1 MGVKM
6 RLFAL
11 INGVLSIR
19 VHLSRETSEDKF
31 GFTVQTKAKRIHYV
45 ADVVRGSPA
54 FEAGLRNGLVITDVN
69 GEHMG
74 GKMNEYV
81 VKKITDYN
89 DVYLRVDNTLLIRA
103 Y

>member
-1 MGVKM
+1 M
-6 RLFAL
+6 LHDL
-11 INGVLSIR
+11 WSLS
-19 VHLSRETSEDKF
+19 
-31 GFTVQTKAKRIHYV
+31 KAKRIHYV

-89 DVYLRVDNTLLIRA
+89 DVYLRVDRPWFYSINTTNYSSLS
-103 Y
+103 